1 MHYLSQ
7 NDTSQSIK
15 DSSTV
20 APGNDFD
27 VQLLKLAANLDGV
40 RQLTEGGVF
49 NTVVGYFKY
58 LTDVTVW
65 VRANLP

>member
-1 MHYLSQ
+1 MSQ
-7 NDTSQSIK
+7 HDTAQLIK
-15 DSSTV
+15 ESSTIS
-20 APGNDFD
+20 PRNEFD
-27 VQLLKLAANLDGV
+27 VQLLTIAADLDGV